1 MAHGGGDRVIILFIL
16 VVIVALWAFDVKE
29 DVEHNDE
36 FERLRRGKKR
46 WEKNERD

>member
-1 MAHGGGDRVIILFIL
+1 MIILFIL

-36 FERLRRGKKR
+36 FERLRRGKR
-46 WEKNERD
+46 GEEE